1 MSEQDGYL
9 IAYCGLGCAGCFG
22 YKMAVSEAAK
32 QLRREL
38 RTAKLKGA
46 WHEIPFLGEYEPFKK
61 ALDGLAMLRCPRA
74 CRGGGGPPW
83 CKIRRCCK
91 KKGFEGCW
99 ECADFETC
107 AKLSESYIKNI
118 KQIKK
123 LGVDGFIAKSRQK

>member
-46 WHEIPFLGEYEPFKK
+46 WHEFHFWGSMNHLKK
-61 ALDGLAMLRCPRA
+61 RLM
-74 CRGGGGPPW
+74 
-83 CKIRRCCK
+83 
-91 KKGFEGCW
+91 
-99 ECADFETC
+99 
-107 AKLSESYIKNI
+107 
-118 KQIKK
+118 
-123 LGVDGFIAKSRQK
+123 V